1 MNAPAPA
8 IVGQNDQQ
16 SRPDTIRTFLG
27 DIPGDEHERRRKLE
41 SYRNAASALVAR
53 TDCDTARQLAWLVI
67 EWASPWLYQPG
78 APLDW
83 LDQLN
88 QLAKRLMLTAL
99 QAEQMDDLLKGAADA

>member
-1 MNAPAPA
+1 MNARATIPLDA
-8 IVGQNDQQ
+8 
-16 SRPDTIRTFLG
+16 IRTFLG
-27 DIPGDEHERRRKLE
+27 AIPDDEHERRRKLE

-67 EWASPWLYQPG
+67 EWATPFLYTP
-78 APLDW
+78 APLEW
-83 LDQLN
+83 LEQLN